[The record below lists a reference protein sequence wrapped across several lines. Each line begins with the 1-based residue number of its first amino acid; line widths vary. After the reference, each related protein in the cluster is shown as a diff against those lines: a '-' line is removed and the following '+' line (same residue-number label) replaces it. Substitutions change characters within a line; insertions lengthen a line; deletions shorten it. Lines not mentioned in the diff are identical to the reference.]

1 MVLDALFITEGTVKS
16 FAEIGIGEKDI
27 RVFKERFLKN
37 IRNHNSDEFK
47 MVSDINYNVNVEEL
61 CSYADSL
68 STISAD
74 FINLALNREL
84 YFNTSHKSV
93 SIDFVFSDGEKLSL
107 FYSGRENSYM
117 DSPFNV
123 SYKSLSYVA
132 KSFDF
137 YRKLREV
144 TNGCLLSDD
153 ETLDKNILLTKVLL
167 NYIWYKELKE
177 QVVRKEKEQT
187 K

>member
-1 MVLDALFITEGTVKS
+1 MD
-16 FAEIGIGEKDI
+16 EK
-27 RVFKERFLKN
+27 
-37 IRNHNSDEFK
+37 
-47 MVSDINYNVNVEEL
+47 
-61 CSYADSL
+61 
-68 STISAD
+68 
-74 FINLALNREL
+74 
-84 YFNTSHKSV
+84 
-93 SIDFVFSDGEKLSL
+93 
-107 FYSGRENSYM
+107 NSYM